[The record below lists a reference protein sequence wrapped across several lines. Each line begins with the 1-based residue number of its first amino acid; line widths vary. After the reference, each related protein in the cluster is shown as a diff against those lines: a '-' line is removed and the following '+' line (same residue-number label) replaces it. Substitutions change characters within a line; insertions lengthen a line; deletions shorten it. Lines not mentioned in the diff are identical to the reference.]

1 MKKRLHNSRR
11 GRALLYALLL
21 AAVILVSSET
31 GFYCFFPQQ
40 AIQEEAEQQGI
51 ETLEPV
57 MWIQG
62 ENPTGTGPARLTLS
76 AGERTLLFC
85 PVKFCLRGG
94 WNSGV
99 WSIVETWEGEGPY
112 FGVWQYTKTSATY
125 VFGRADDPAVKTLT
139 IHAQA
144 NNGTTWS
151 REITPDWQEKDGG
164 RYFITELNGAPL
176 DWAYSVTG
184 EDGKTVE
191 IEHGYCWW

>member
-31 GFYCFFPQQ
+31 GFYCFLPQQ

-76 AGERTLLFC
+76 AGRAHAALLPCEVLPAGRMELRSMEHCGNLGGRGTLFR
-85 PVKFCLRGG
+85 CLA
-94 WNSGV
+94 V
-99 WSIVETWEGEGPY
+99 Y
-112 FGVWQYTKTSATY
+112 KTSATY
-125 VFGRADDPAVKTLT
+125 VFGRADDPAVENADHPRPGEPMERPGAGRSPRIGRRRTGVATLLR
-139 IHAQA
+139 
-144 NNGTTWS
+144 N
-151 REITPDWQEKDGG
+151 
-164 RYFITELNGAPL
+164 
-176 DWAYSVTG
+176 
-184 EDGKTVE
+184 
-191 IEHGYCWW
+191 